1 MSYEHKVI
9 FLPAY
14 TPRLCA
20 EMDKLSTEGW
30 ELVAWLTGWL
40 STIPSSR
47 QALIRRSKSE
57 TGAKHE

>member
-1 MSYEHKVI
+1 MIYEHKVI

-14 TPRLCA
+14 TVDLCA
-20 EMDKLSTEGW
+20 EMDQLSIDGW

-47 QALIRRSKSE
+47 QALIRRPVPE
-57 TGAKHE
+57 TEAKRP